1 MMNKYTSELER
12 NTLETQIKLKID
24 LSETAKI
31 GFYAATGIGFFD
43 HMLNTMA
50 HHMGGEISGSI
61 KGDTF
66 VDCHHTIEDVGI
78 VIGKILGQIAQKLAP
93 VMRYGSFFVPMDESL
108 ARAVIDISG
117 RPFLVFQYEPKNPM
131 IGDYDTQMTEEFF
144 RAVAFNMGATLHLEV
159 LYGQNDHHMT
169 EALFKAF
176 AHAAAEA
183 LVPKNGAVLSAKG
196 VL

>member
-1 MMNKYTSELER
+1 MSRSASIER
-12 NTLETQIKLKID
+12 NT
-24 LSETAKI
+24 SETKI
-31 GFYAATGIGFFD
+31 IVDLNLDGSGKYDIDTGIGFFD

-117 RPFLVFQYEPKNPM
+117 RPFLVFKYEPKNTM

>member
-31 GFYAATGIGFFD
+31 SFHAATGIGFFD

-50 HHMGGEISGSI
+50 HHMGAEISGSI
-61 KGDTF
+61 NGDTF

-78 VIGKILGQIAQKLAP
+78 VIGKILGQIAQNLAP
-93 VMRYGSFFVPMDESL
+93 VTRYGSFFIPMDESL

-117 RPFLVFQYEPKNPM
+117 RPFLVFKYEPKNPM